1 MSPTSATTTP
11 TTTPTTPAGMAGA
24 IRERF
29 PLGAQWPTLDPFLFV
44 AHHDDA
50 YPEGTEDFGPHASL
64 EGRQM
69 GSDFAAKDGWN
80 MYHGAVVPG
89 FPQHPHR
96 GFETITYVRRGL
108 IDHADSLGAAAR
120 FGHGDT
126 QWVTAGAGIVHSEM
140 FPLLN
145 GDAPNP
151 TELFQIWLNL
161 PAANKM
167 AQPAF
172 TMLWAEDTPVVDVTD
187 DEGRTASVT
196 VVVGELAGRAA
207 AAAPAGSWAARDDAE
222 VAIWHVRLGPGA
234 GWAMPATEHVE
245 TERMVYVFEGD
256 HVDLGGERLDA
267 GTGALV
273 DSDSPVGL
281 VAGPA
286 GVELLVMQGRPIGEP
301 VAKYGPFVLNDRA
314 GIEAAFADYRATGFG
329 GWPWDVDGP
338 VHGADPAR
346 FARHPDSRI
355 DRPGR

>member
-50 YPEGTEDFGPHASL
+50 YPEGTEDFGPDASL

-167 AQPAF
+167 APPAF

-222 VAIWHVRLGPGA
+222 VAIWHVGWAGAAGDAQPQSDRAHGVRLRGITWTSVGASRAGTRRWSATTPRGPGRRA
-234 GWAMPATEHVE
+234 GGRRVA
-245 TERMVYVFEGD
+245 G
-256 HVDLGGERLDA
+256 DA
-267 GTGALV
+267 GPPDRRTGGQVRTVRLERPGGHR
-273 DSDSPVGL
+273 SGL
-281 VAGPA
+281 RRLPGDRVWRLAMGRRWSGA
-286 GVELLVMQGRPIGEP
+286 RGRP
-301 VAKYGPFVLNDRA
+301 GPLC
-314 GIEAAFADYRATGFG
+314 
-329 GWPWDVDGP
+329 PP
-338 VHGADPAR
+338 
-346 FARHPDSRI
+346 
-355 DRPGR
+355 PG